1 MALKS
6 VNSKPAPKGF
16 RWHYCRF
23 RKVRGKSQKVL
34 DAHEYGWKSWAFL
47 VRC

>member
-6 VNSKPAPKGF
+6 LGTKPAPKGF
-16 RWHYCRF
+16 RWHFCRY
-23 RKVRGKSQKVL
+23 RKVRGKSGKML
-34 DAHEYGWKSWAFL
+34 DAHEYGFNAWAFL